1 MYDLKQMSSFMM
13 HIYICNLIQK
23 AIFQQNNSAKLKE
36 IKFCILVQIIYVFLQ
51 YFILKNFFFCLKLFL
66 ELDE

>member
-1 MYDLKQMSSFMM
+1 MM